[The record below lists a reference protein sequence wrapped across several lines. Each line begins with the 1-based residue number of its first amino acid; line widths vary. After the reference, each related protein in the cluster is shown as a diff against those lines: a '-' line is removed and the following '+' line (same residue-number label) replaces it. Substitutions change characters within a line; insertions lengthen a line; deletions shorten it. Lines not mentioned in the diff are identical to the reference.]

1 MFYATCTFK
10 CSISLLFVRMLLEL
24 LFVVPMELGHVSS
37 NVLLSVFVLF
47 TYNLIAF
54 KIFIVVET
62 LFFLILAGAYLKNLT
77 RSLVY

>member
-1 MFYATCTFK
+1 M
-10 CSISLLFVRMLLEL
+10 
-24 LFVVPMELGHVSS
+24 SS

-77 RSLVY
+77 SLLVY